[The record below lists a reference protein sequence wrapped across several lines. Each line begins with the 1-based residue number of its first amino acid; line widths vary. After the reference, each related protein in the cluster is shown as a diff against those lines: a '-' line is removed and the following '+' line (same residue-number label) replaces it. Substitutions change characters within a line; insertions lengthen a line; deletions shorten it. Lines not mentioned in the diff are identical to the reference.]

1 MEHLEND
8 MDDLFQKAGELY
20 PLKTSESDW
29 DTMLG
34 KLNEEGFGNQKGAIK
49 MNSGVLRNKRIWLSL
64 LLLIPVSIGSF
75 FYFTNSNSKT
85 LPAIKKLQGQKNI
98 TSESTINKTTKSNEK
113 NATANAKL
121 KNETIENKINPG
133 SLKEK
138 IEGNTETETTGN
150 NHPNNTRQLNNKNTK
165 VPLSNGKLQN
175 DYARSSKTK
184 TSLLES
190 EIISDNLDMGETGGN
205 NQKLSQEKL
214 AEKPL
219 TLSVATR
226 NEKISVEGS
235 KFLATDPKPLNALHA
250 AGNSKKSTN
259 AISNKGFY
267 TSLFAGPDLSS
278 VKLQSVSQLGF
289 SLGFTVGYHFNKR
302 FAVETGLMWDKKY
315 YYSSGE
321 YFDKSGTH
329 IPPNVN
335 IVNVNGSCN
344 MFEIP
349 LNIRYDFASTN
360 NHGFYVKGGL
370 SSYLMKKENYNMLL
384 GHPGYERDSAYSYNN
399 SSRDIFSILQLSAG
413 YERSIGTNTNIWIEP
428 YLKIPLQGIGIGNMP
443 ISSAGFYIGISYSFR

>member
-64 LLLIPVSIGSF
+64 LLLIPVSIGSM
-75 FYFTNSNSKT
+75 FYFSNSKSKT
-85 LPAIKKLQGQKNI
+85 LSAIKKLQNQK
-98 TSESTINKTTKSNEK
+98 SASSVSTINEVRKSNEK
-113 NATANAKL
+113 NASVNAKL
-121 KNETIENKINPG
+121 KNETIENKINPEAF
-133 SLKEK
+133 KEK
-138 IEGNTETETTGN
+138 IKGRSETATTGN
-150 NHPNNTRQLNNKNTK
+150 NQSNITRQFNNKNTE
-165 VPLSNGKLQN
+165 VHPSYGKLQN
-175 DYARSSKTK
+175 DYSRSSKTK

-190 EIISDNLDMGETGGN
+190 EIINDNLALGETSGN
-205 NQKLSQEKL
+205 DQKLSQEKL

-219 TLSVATR
+219 TLSVASR
-226 NEKISVEGS
+226 NEMISVDGS
-235 KFLATDPKPLNALHA
+235 KLLATDPKPLDDLHA
-250 AGNSKKSTN
+250 AGNSKKPNS

-267 TSLFAGPDLSS
+267 TSLFGGPDLSS

-289 SLGFTVGYHFNKR
+289 SLGITVGYHFNKR

-321 YFDKSGTH
+321 YFDKSGTR
-329 IPPNVN
+329 IPSNVN
-335 IVNVNGSCN
+335 ILNVNGSCN

-349 LNIRYDFASTN
+349 VNLRYDFATTS
-360 NHGFYVKGGL
+360 NHGFYVKGGF
-370 SSYLMKKENYNMLL
+370 SSYIMKKENYNMVL
-384 GHPGYERDSAYSYNN
+384 GHPGYEHDSAYSYNN
-399 SSRDIFSILQLSAG
+399 SSRDIFSVLQLSGG

-428 YLKIPLQGIGIGNMP
+428 YLKIPLQGIGIGSMP

>member
-29 DTMLG
+29 DAMLG
-34 KLNEEGFGNQKGAIK
+34 KLNEEGFGNQKGAAK
-49 MNSGVLRNKRIWLSL
+49 MNSGLLRNRRIWLSL
-64 LLLIPVSIGSF
+64 LLLIPVGVGSIL
-75 FYFTNSNSKT
+75 YFSNSKSKT
-85 LPAIKKLQGQKNI
+85 LSAIKKLQNQKRI
-98 TSESTINKTTKSNEK
+98 SSSSTINEVTKSNEK
-113 NATANAKL
+113 NSSVNAKL
-121 KNETIENKINPG
+121 KNEIIENKINPE
-133 SLKEK
+133 SFKEK
-138 IEGNTETETTGN
+138 IKGHSETTVTGN
-150 NHPNNTRQLNNKNTK
+150 NQSNITRQFNNKNTK
-165 VPLSNGKLQN
+165 VQPPNGKLQN
-175 DYARSSKTK
+175 DYSSSSKTQ

-190 EIISDNLDMGETGGN
+190 EIINDNLALGETSVN
-205 NQKLSQEKL
+205 DQKLSQEKL

-219 TLSVATR
+219 TLAVASR
-226 NEKISVEGS
+226 NEMISVEGS
-235 KFLATDPKPLNALHA
+235 KLLTTDPKPLSDLHA
-250 AGNSKKSTN
+250 AGNSKKPNSV
-259 AISNKGFY
+259 ISNKGFY
-267 TSLFAGPDLSS
+267 TSLFGGPDLSS

-289 SLGFTVGYHFNKR
+289 SMGITVGYHFNKR

-321 YFDKSGTH
+321 YFDKSGTR
-329 IPPNVN
+329 IPSSVN
-335 IVNVNGSCN
+335 ILNVDGSCN

-349 LNIRYDFASTN
+349 LNFRYDFATSN

-399 SSRDIFSILQLSAG
+399 SSRDIFSILQLSGG
-413 YERSIGTNTNIWIEP
+413 YERSIGTNTSIWIEP

>member
-29 DTMLG
+29 ESMLG

-49 MNSGVLRNKRIWLSL
+49 MNSRLIGNKRKWLSL
-64 LLLIPVSIGSF
+64 LLLIPIGAGSI
-75 FYFTNSNSKT
+75 FYFSKSGTKT
-85 LPAIKKLQGQKNI
+85 LSATTKLQNLKNNH
-98 TSESTINKTTKSNEK
+98 SGSAINEVTKPGEK
-113 NATANAKL
+113 NASVNAKL
-121 KNETIENKINPG
+121 KNVITENKTNPE
-133 SLKEK
+133 SSKAKTKELS
-138 IEGNTETETTGN
+138 ETATTGN
-150 NHPNNTRQLNNKNTK
+150 NQPNITERSNNKNSK
-165 VPLSNGKLQN
+165 VTVTNGKLQN
-175 DYARSSKTK
+175 DYSRSSKTK
-184 TSLLES
+184 TSLLED
-190 EIISDNLDMGETGGN
+190 EIINDNLALGETSVN
-205 NQKLSQEKL
+205 DQELSQEKL
-214 AEKPL
+214 AKKPL
-219 TLSVATR
+219 NLSVASR
-226 NEKISVEGS
+226 NEMISIEGS
-235 KFLATDPKPLNALHA
+235 KLLATDPKPLDDLHV
-250 AGNSKKSTN
+250 AGNSKKSNN

-289 SLGFTVGYHFNKR
+289 SLGIIVGYHFNKR

-321 YFDKSGTH
+321 YFDKSGTR
-329 IPPNVN
+329 IPPSVN
-335 IVNVNGSCN
+335 ILNVNGSCN

-349 LNIRYDFASTN
+349 LNFRYDFTTSN

-399 SSRDIFSILQLSAG
+399 SSRDIFSILQLSGG
-413 YERSIGTNTNIWIEP
+413 YERSIGTNTSIWIEP

-443 ISSAGFYIGISYSFR
+443 ISSAGFYVGISYSFR